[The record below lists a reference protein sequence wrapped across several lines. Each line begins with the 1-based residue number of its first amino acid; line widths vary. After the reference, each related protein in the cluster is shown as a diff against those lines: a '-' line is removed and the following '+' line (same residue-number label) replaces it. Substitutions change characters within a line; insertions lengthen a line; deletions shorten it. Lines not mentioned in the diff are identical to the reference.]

1 MKVIVVGG
9 GIVGM
14 SAAYHL
20 SREEGVDVTLID
32 QKHEGQ
38 ATAAGAGIVCPWIS
52 ERKDNKAW
60 YELARGGAHYYETLV
75 EQLKEDGED
84 QWGFKRVGALAVSED
99 ETELDDIEKSARDA
113 TRTSPEAGEITR
125 LTNEAAKDLFPP
137 LSDYFGAVHLSGAA
151 RIDGRQLRGALK
163 RAAINHQAGIYQGEA
178 RLVKE
183 GGQVNGV
190 YIEGTF
196 HPADHVIVAAGAW
209 APELLSSIGVTLPIE
224 PQRGQIVHLQM
235 PETDT
240 SEWPM
245 ILPRTSYYMLAFDDS
260 RIVAGA
266 SRENGT
272 GFDYR
277 QTAGGVQEVLE
288 SALSVAP
295 GLAQSTLYETRVGF
309 RPVVPDNLPL
319 IGRVEAPKGLSIV
332 NGLGPSGLTMGP
344 YTGKLIS
351 DLTLGK
357 DMGIDLSSYD
367 PQRFDKGN
375 SLFVTAEHNF

>member
-20 SREEGVDVTLID
+20 AREEGVEVTLID
-32 QKHEGQ
+32 QKHKGQ
-38 ATAAGAGIVCPWIS
+38 ATVAGAGIVCPWIS
-52 ERKDNKAW
+52 EQKDNQAW
-60 YELARGGAHYYETLV
+60 YELACGGARYYETLV
-75 EQLKEDGED
+75 KRLEEDGED
-84 QWGFKRVGALAVSED
+84 EWGFKRVGALAVSED
-99 ETELDDIEKSARDA
+99 ETELDNLEKSTRDA
-113 TRTSPEAGEITR
+113 KRTSPEVGDITR
-125 LTNEAAKDLFPP
+125 LTNEAAKGFFPP
-137 LSDYFGAVHLSGAA
+137 LSDRLGAVHLSGAA
-151 RIDGRQLRGALK
+151 RIDGGRLKDALE
-163 RAAINHQAGIYQGEA
+163 RAAIKHQADIRQGEA
-178 RLVKE
+178 RLASE

-190 YIEGTF
+190 YIEGAF

-209 APELLSSIGVTLPIE
+209 APELLAPIGVTLPIE

-235 PETDT
+235 PKTDT
-240 SEWPM
+240 SDWPM

-260 RIVAGA
+260 RVVAGA

-277 QTAGGVQEVLE
+277 QTAGGIQEVLE

-295 GLAQSTLYETRVGF
+295 GLAQSTLHETRVGF
-309 RPVVPDNLPL
+309 RPVGPDNLPF
-319 IGRVEAPKGLSIV
+319 IGRIEAPGGLSVV

-357 DMGIDLSSYD
+357 DMGIDLSPYD
-367 PQRFDKGN
+367 PHRFDK
-375 SLFVTAEHNF
+375 